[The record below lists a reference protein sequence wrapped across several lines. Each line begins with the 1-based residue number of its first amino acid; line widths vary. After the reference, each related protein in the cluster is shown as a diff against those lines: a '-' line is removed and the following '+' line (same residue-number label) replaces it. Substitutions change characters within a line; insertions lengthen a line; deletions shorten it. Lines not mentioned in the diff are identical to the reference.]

1 MIIVWLIY
9 KGGDVKMIVQKKIG
23 HGGCS
28 NQVVNKNLQLKY
40 ILKIRLCQIDDIINN
55 FKKEL
60 KDRC

>member
-1 MIIVWLIY
+1 MIIAWLIY
-9 KGGDVKMIVQKKIG
+9 KGGDEKMIVQKKDWSR
-23 HGGCS
+23 GCS

-60 KDRC
+60 ENRC

>member
-1 MIIVWLIY
+1 
-9 KGGDVKMIVQKKIG
+9 MIVQKKDWSRV
-23 HGGCS
+23 CS

-55 FKKEL
+55 LKKEL